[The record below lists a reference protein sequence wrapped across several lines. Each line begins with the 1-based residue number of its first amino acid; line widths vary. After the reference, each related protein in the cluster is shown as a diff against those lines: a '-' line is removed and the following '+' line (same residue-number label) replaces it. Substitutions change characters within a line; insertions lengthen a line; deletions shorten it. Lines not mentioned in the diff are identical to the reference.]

1 MSDHTKK
8 NIEHFDKSASSWDS
22 SPLKLALAKKCS
34 EVFLQADGVE
44 WNPNS
49 TVVIDFA
56 CGTGIIVIGI
66 ELTIGLIS
74 QDLIP
79 HASKIIGVDTSA
91 AMVEVYN
98 QKALI
103 NDVSQKMHG
112 FCHDILSGSE
122 IPEELQNVDIV
133 VCSMS
138 FHHFENI
145 NESSKILASLLKKG
159 GHLLVVDLLEGNS
172 FDSIPDHR

>member
-1 MSDHTKK
+1 MGFITPETRSR
-8 NIEHFDKSASSWDS
+8 EEMFRGFPSSRW
-22 SPLKLALAKKCS
+22 S
-34 EVFLQADGVE
+34 EVGPKLHSSNRLCL
-44 WNPNS
+44 WHRYHRYR
-49 TVVIDFA
+49 
-56 CGTGIIVIGI
+56 I

-79 HASKIIGVDTSA
+79 HASKIIGVDTSP

-98 QKALI
+98 QKSLI
-103 NDVSQKMHG
+103 NDVSQKMHA
-112 FCHDILSGSE
+112 FCNDILSGSE
-122 IPEELQNVDIV
+122 IPEELHNVDIV